1 MITEKELDRIRRL
14 QKYCTLGVYNEQTD
28 DFVEMFRTMQQ
39 AREYCEKRIKEHPN
53 WYSTYGIH
61 KWNTHTLNL
70 PLRIILCIEHV
81 QQLLSARDK

>member
-1 MITEKELDRIRRL
+1 MM
-14 QKYCTLGVYNEQTD
+14 Y
-28 DFVEMFRTMQQ
+28 
-39 AREYCEKRIKEHPN
+39 A
-53 WYSTYGIH
+53 YGIH